1 MNKLLLIISSLIIAS
16 FSFSQTQQ
24 EMNADAAK
32 SFEKKDKELNEVY
45 KKILVKY
52 KEDTLF
58 IKNLKI
64 AQRLWVQFRDAQ
76 MDMKYPEREPGYY
89 GTIQPLCWYSYKE
102 ELTDDRI
109 TVLIEWIDG
118 LEEHGCDGS
127 VQSD

>member
-32 SFEKKDKELNEVY
+32 SLEKKDKELNEVY

-109 TVLIEWIDG
+109 TVLKEWIDG
-118 LEEHGCDGS
+118 IKEHGCDGS

>member
-1 MNKLLLIISSLIIAS
+1 MKKLILIVSSLMIAS

-24 EMNADAAK
+24 EMNIDAEK

-45 KKILVKY
+45 QKILVRY
-52 KEDTLF
+52 KEDSLF

-76 MDMKYPEREPGYY
+76 MDMKFPEKDPRYY
-89 GTIQPLCWYSYKE
+89 GTIYPLCWYSYKE

-109 TVLIEWIDG
+109 TVLKEWVDG
-118 LEEHGCDGS
+118 VKEHGCDGS
-127 VQSD
+127 IQEN